1 MLPALS
7 SVHPGRSRNCQATI
21 IDAQSTD
28 CRVSLTS
35 AYFMYTHKACH
46 EIKQNN
52 HSGDIGKYLDYA
64 NIINSFFDFKK
75 NTINQLVIDFLHR
88 RCFQTKNYSHPGRKN
103 ITN

>member
-7 SVHPGRSRNCQATI
+7 SVHPGRSRNCHAAI

-46 EIKQNN
+46 EIKQDN
-52 HSGDIGKYLDYA
+52 HSGDMGKYLDYA
-64 NIINSFFDFKK
+64 NIINSFFNFKK
-75 NTINQLVIDFLHR
+75 TLLINWLLIFYIAAVF
-88 RCFQTKNYSHPGRKN
+88 KRK
-103 ITN
+103 IIRILGAKI